1 MIKIRYIILAFI
13 LGIYFEDL
21 KAEIDN
27 NKNDSK
33 FIIRINL
40 ENKHKAMKLFSFLKR
55 KGYNPELIQRVYL
68 KEVKEE
74 IF

>member
-1 MIKIRYIILAFI
+1 MIKIRYIVLAFI

-27 NKNDSK
+27 KNDSK

-40 ENKHKAMKLFSFLKR
+40 ENRHKALKLFSFLKR
-55 KGYNPELIQRVYL
+55 KGYNPELIQKINL

-74 IF
+74 VF